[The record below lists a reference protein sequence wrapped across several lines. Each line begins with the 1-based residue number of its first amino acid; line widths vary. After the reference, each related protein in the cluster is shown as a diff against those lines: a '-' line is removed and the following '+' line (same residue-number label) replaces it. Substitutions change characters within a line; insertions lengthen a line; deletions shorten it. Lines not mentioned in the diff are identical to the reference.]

1 MRKHKLEKGR
11 NSQIAENK
19 YYYLLDYRIT
29 QIETEDYR
37 KDYRITQNETEVAK
51 RLPKWNRG
59 LPDYFLGNPDYPNNS
74 YARYREPRLEM
85 YEP

>member
-29 QIETEDYR
+29 QIETEVTKKITGLPKLKPR
-37 KDYRITQNETEVAK
+37 WQKDYRITQILRKGEIRK
-51 RLPKWNRG
+51 
-59 LPDYFLGNPDYPNNS
+59 LGVNK
-74 YARYREPRLEM
+74 
-85 YEP
+85 